1 MALATA
7 AQALLTFTT
16 LTVNVSGV
24 PGTVNFTESVQWF
37 GTLRGRLGV
46 MPVENVL
53 LFGTGGLA
61 YGSLETSG
69 RVTLDGARIS
79 NDSTSDLRFGWALG
93 AGLEYALDKNW
104 LIGADYLFADL
115 GSGKAETKSAIPTAF
130 EFGETGNMELR
141 FSLTRVTLKY
151 RF

>member
-1 MALATA
+1 MSDTGNN
-7 AQALLTFTT
+7 LLPASTT
-16 LTVNVSGV
+16 LGFNLDSL
-24 PGTVNFTESVQWF
+24 GTV
-37 GTLRGRLGV
+37 RGRVGV
-46 MPVENVL
+46 SSDRLL

-61 YGSLETSG
+61 YGLLETNG
-69 RVTLDGARIS
+69 RITLDGARIS

-115 GSGKAETKSAIPTAF
+115 GNGKADTKSAIPTAF

-141 FSLTRVTLKY
+141 FSLTRITLKY